1 MKGVYLAFFRLRE
14 SETIEIGALGE
25 IEFEPGMYIYAGSAQ
40 NSVESRLER
49 HFSSPE
55 NSFWHI
61 DYFSEEA
68 EAVDYFVLPE
78 GPEYECVMASVL
90 AEVGEP
96 VQDFGCSDCDCDSH
110 LFRIPSGF

>member
-1 MKGVYLAFFRLRE
+1 MKGVYLAFFRLQE
-14 SETIEIGALGE
+14 AKTIEIGALGE
-25 IEFEPGMYIYAGSAQ
+25 MEFESGMYVYAGSAQ

-68 EAVDYFVLPE
+68 EAEDYFVLPE
-78 GPEYECVMASVL
+78 VSEYECLMASIL
-90 AEVGEP
+90 EGIGEP